1 MKLLI
6 FYKYNPITKFI
17 KLHHTSINAIK
28 AIINNDNFN
37 FWFHSFK
44 ALIFLFEHH
53 NTKHQKIST
62 IIRLQIK
69 LIRRAFNRDNFSMY
83 FIIIASNIKT
93 KISHQIT
100 QNSSSHINNGNTYQ
114 SIGKVIQEHNTH
126 VNIIFFVVIFS
137 FIKVLHINHK
147 SKVSERI
154 LLSYIIYTFPR
165 HTFSHNKI
173 HV

>member
-37 FWFHSFK
+37 FWFQSFK

-62 IIRLQIK
+62 IIAFMKDSIFFLGSPLQITIHKINDARLQIK

-83 FIIIASNIKT
+83 FIIIASIIKT

-100 QNSSSHINNGNTYQ
+100 
-114 SIGKVIQEHNTH
+114 
-126 VNIIFFVVIFS
+126 
-137 FIKVLHINHK
+137 
-147 SKVSERI
+147 
-154 LLSYIIYTFPR
+154 
-165 HTFSHNKI
+165 
-173 HV
+173 